1 MLKKLLIV
9 VLGVLILSTCSDENL
24 EKEIKSSE
32 TIGPKIPNIVI
43 IYADDLGYGDISANG
58 ATEINTPNIDYLANN
73 GMRFTDGFSSSATCT
88 PSRYAL
94 LTGVYPW
101 KNKRAKILGGNA
113 PLIIDT
119 ALLTLSLIHI

>member
-9 VLGVLILSTCSDENL
+9 VLGVLILSTCNNKNL
-24 EKEIKSSE
+24 KKDLVTNDIIE
-32 TIGPKIPNIVI
+32 TKLPNIVI

-73 GMRFTDGFSSSATCT
+73 GMRFTNGYSSSATCT

-119 ALLTLSLIHI
+119 ALLLCQNG